1 MKIPPQSTLS
11 GFFDKKIQ
19 EFDEWIVEVFEPFF
33 EFWPSVWHGVL
44 PLPPPP
50 TSRLTSDCLVFTAG
64 KEKRDNAAMRCGDHD
79 NMPIIIKDRILAIPK
94 NSIATKI
101 L

>member
-33 EFWPSVWHGVL
+33 EFWPSVRREGDQATNVGNL
-44 PLPPPP
+44 
-50 TSRLTSDCLVFTAG
+50 SRLAL
-64 KEKRDNAAMRCGDHD
+64 
-79 NMPIIIKDRILAIPK
+79 
-94 NSIATKI
+94 
-101 L
+101 

>member
-33 EFWPSVWHGVL
+33 EFWPSVRRV
-44 PLPPPP
+44 
-50 TSRLTSDCLVFTAG
+50 
-64 KEKRDNAAMRCGDHD
+64 AARG
-79 NMPIIIKDRILAIPK
+79 L
-94 NSIATKI
+94 
-101 L
+101 

>member
-33 EFWPSVWHGVL
+33 EFWPSVRHAHFNFKLAKGVA
-44 PLPPPP
+44 
-50 TSRLTSDCLVFTAG
+50 DF
-64 KEKRDNAAMRCGDHD
+64 
-79 NMPIIIKDRILAIPK
+79 
-94 NSIATKI
+94 
-101 L
+101 

>member
-33 EFWPSVWHGVL
+33 EFWPSVRRPLKQQLTQGHG
-44 PLPPPP
+44 
-50 TSRLTSDCLVFTAG
+50 T
-64 KEKRDNAAMRCGDHD
+64 
-79 NMPIIIKDRILAIPK
+79 IKLQVSERRGASSGL
-94 NSIATKI
+94 
-101 L
+101 

>member
-33 EFWPSVWHGVL
+33 EFWPSVWHLHYCSEELDQLILHFQTVL
-44 PLPPPP
+44 
-50 TSRLTSDCLVFTAG
+50 V
-64 KEKRDNAAMRCGDHD
+64 
-79 NMPIIIKDRILAIPK
+79 IPAHQK
-94 NSIATKI
+94 SFQVPQM
-101 L
+101 LLL

>member
-33 EFWPSVWHGVL
+33 EFWPTVRRAEPNVQGCAVKKVKIFL
-44 PLPPPP
+44 PQIW
-50 TSRLTSDCLVFTAG
+50 T
-64 KEKRDNAAMRCGDHD
+64 
-79 NMPIIIKDRILAIPK
+79 
-94 NSIATKI
+94 
-101 L
+101 

>member
-33 EFWPSVWHGVL
+33 EFWPSVW
-44 PLPPPP
+44 
-50 TSRLTSDCLVFTAG
+50 RDCKQLGNF
-64 KEKRDNAAMRCGDHD
+64 R
-79 NMPIIIKDRILAIPK
+79 
-94 NSIATKI
+94 TK
-101 L
+101 

>member
-11 GFFDKKIQ
+11 GFFEKKIQ

-33 EFWPSVWHGVL
+33 EFWPSVPWCSMERRHL
-44 PLPPPP
+44 L
-50 TSRLTSDCLVFTAG
+50 
-64 KEKRDNAAMRCGDHD
+64 KR
-79 NMPIIIKDRILAIPK
+79 KDVWLILNTFPK
-94 NSIATKI
+94 NFWNKKF